1 MPNTYIRHLNFENFN
16 TYDEQL
22 QNLKKSLKFR
32 VHKLLLMTS
41 FEKFRTDKLSR
52 MTYFNTFH
60 GHSHNRGNLCPHVS
74 SFKGYGQYEN
84 FLNKTAEDYY

>member
-1 MPNTYIRHLNFENFN
+1 M
-16 TYDEQL
+16 
-22 QNLKKSLKFR
+22 
-32 VHKLLLMTS
+32 HKLLLMTS
-41 FEKFRTDKLSR
+41 FEKFRGDKLSR

-74 SFKGYGQYEN
+74 SFKGYDQYEN

>member
-1 MPNTYIRHLNFENFN
+1 M
-16 TYDEQL
+16 
-22 QNLKKSLKFR
+22 
-32 VHKLLLMTS
+32 HKLLLMTS

>member
-16 TYDEQL
+16 IYDEQL

-74 SFKGYGQYEN
+74 SFNGYGQYEN